1 MRGRGR
7 EGGGVCAAG
16 EGVSGASPAVAA
28 AVAAVGAPRPAG
40 RCTDVKAT
48 PIGSAGLLQRVEAP
62 CRALAGCPPIALLT
76 RDAQRQRKQQQG
88 GPHGVL
94 QQQRRTGS
102 EKSEGSGRG
111 KAEMARSCFADRAAP
126 GCTAGGCVTTGDR
139 RALRAF
145 PVPRPPPRPPPP
157 PPPPLRLVCP
167 AAAVAVAPCGN
178 ARRHPVVGGRQ
189 APRRKGAQGD
199 VCSPGLPLRTP
210 RAHLRCLLRPVQ
222 GSLCAHTMPQE
233 TLKAKQP
240 VRAGS
245 PALFCGAKR

>member
-145 PVPRPPPRPPPP
+145 PVPRPPPPPPP
-157 PPPPLRLVCP
+157 PPPPSASCVPRLRSRWP
-167 AAAVAVAPCGN
+167 HAEMHAGTPSWEAG
-178 ARRHPVVGGRQ
+178 RHPVVRV
-189 APRRKGAQGD
+189 RKATCVAQGCRCEHLGRISGACC
-199 VCSPGLPLRTP
+199 VPYRAVSVLTQCLRK
-210 RAHLRCLLRPVQ
+210 L
-222 GSLCAHTMPQE
+222 
-233 TLKAKQP
+233 
-240 VRAGS
+240 
-245 PALFCGAKR
+245 